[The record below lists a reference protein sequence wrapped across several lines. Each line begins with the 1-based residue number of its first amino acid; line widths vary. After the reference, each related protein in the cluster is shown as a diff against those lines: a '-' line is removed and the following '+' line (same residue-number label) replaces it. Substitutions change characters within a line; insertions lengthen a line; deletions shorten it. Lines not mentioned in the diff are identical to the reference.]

1 MICKLEYPKIEEQ
14 KPFQN
19 CRLER
24 GKYGKILTQVV
35 STYSCGCVMAING
48 EWGSGKTTFVK
59 MWHQYLINEGFKSLY
74 FNVWEHD
81 FISDPIVGLVAQFR
95 NMDVREDLKEKF
107 KSVISV
113 AGNVIAGMAP
123 AIIKGVTKK
132 YLGEEVVDVVEA
144 GTQRTSELFIKEIE
158 DFQNQSK
165 SMTEFRDK
173 LTDFVNGC
181 TDEKPLIFIVD
192 ELDRCNPHYAVKV
205 LERIKHLFCI
215 PNIVFVLSIDK
226 MQLANSIRGYYG
238 SDSINAEEYLKRFID
253 VEYVLPSPNVE
264 QFCQYLFE
272 VYEFDLFFNNPS
284 RLENFTSRDE
294 ANDFKK
300 MSVLLFEELQFNLRQ
315 MEKMYA
321 HIRLVLQTFRNNEY
335 LHPALV
341 LLLSYIRIL
350 DSKFY
355 NSLAKKHVP
364 IPQIITFVEEHL
376 PHTLLVSKDN
386 YDRKVRFVIAEVA
399 RLLSCYS
406 MDENGY
412 KVYDLLSK
420 EDDAKLLFIPKYMD
434 QQMLQ
439 ELVAYFERQGQM
451 IGNGIFDLTY
461 LINHIELL
469 LPIQEN

>member
-1 MICKLEYPKIEEQ
+1 MICRLQEIEISNER
-14 KPFQN
+14 PFQN
-19 CRLER
+19 CKLGRE
-24 GKYGKILTQVV
+24 KYGKILTQVV

-59 MWHQYLINEGFKSLY
+59 MWYQHLINEGFKTLY

-95 NMDVREDLKEKF
+95 NMDVQERLQGKLE
-107 KSVISV
+107 SVISV
-113 AGNVIAGMAP
+113 AGNIFAGMAP
-123 AIIKGVTKK
+123 AIAKGLAKK
-132 YLGEEVVDVVEA
+132 GLGEDIVDVIEA
-144 GTQRTSELFIKEIE
+144 GIQRGSDLFVKELEE
-158 DFQNQSK
+158 FQKQSK
-165 SMTEFRDK
+165 SMIEFRNK
-173 LTDFVNGC
+173 LMDFVNEYTEG
-181 TDEKPLIFIVD
+181 KPLVFIVD

-226 MQLANSIRGYYG
+226 MQLANSVRGYYG

-253 VEYVLPSPNVE
+253 VEYVLPSPNIE

-272 VYEFDLFFNNPS
+272 VYEFDSFFNNPL
-284 RLENFTSRDE
+284 RLNNFRNRDE
-294 ANDFKK
+294 ADDFKK
-300 MSVLLFEELQFNLRQ
+300 MSVLLFEELQFSLRQ
-315 MEKMYA
+315 MEKLYA
-321 HIRLVLQTFRNNEY
+321 HMRLVLQTFRSNEY

-341 LLLSYIRIL
+341 LLLFYIRMI
-350 DSKFY
+350 DFDFY
-355 NSLAKKHVP
+355 RSLTKKSAQ
-364 IPQIITFVEEHL
+364 IPQIISFVEEKL
-376 PHTLLVSKDN
+376 PHTLLVPKDQ

-420 EDDAKLLFIPKYMD
+420 EDNSKLQFIPEHMD
-434 QQMLQ
+434 LQMFQ
-439 ELVAYFERQGQM
+439 ELVVYFERQGQIM
-451 IGNGIFDLTY
+451 GNGIFDLTY

-469 LPIQEN
+469 LPIQKN